1 MAAPRTGFQSFNCRW
16 RYTTVARV
24 TRRTVSLRDDM
35 SSQSRNAKGAG
46 RPIQYD
52 RAAAIDAA
60 TKLFFEKGF
69 RDTSIQDVVSVTGM
83 ATGMQTGSVY
93 AAFGSKLAL
102 FLECLDTELSALD
115 RRLEPLREL
124 GSDPLQSLMAFWRVG
139 QATFDRPSFAA
150 RALVDFTDRDSEVW
164 QRVSAAWA
172 ERDRVIEDILRRAQD
187 AGHVAPWST
196 VLSTLSLRA
205 RMLHGCAQ

>member
-1 MAAPRTGFQSFNCRW
+1 
-16 RYTTVARV
+16 
-24 TRRTVSLRDDM
+24 M

-52 RAAAIDAA
+52 RAAAIEAA

-69 RDTSIQDVVSVTGM
+69 RDTSVQDVVS

-164 QRVSAAWA
+164 QRVSVAWA
-172 ERDRVIEDILRRAQD
+172 ERDGVIEDILRRAQEAGQVRSDLD
-187 AGHVAPWST
+187 AGQLQRHVSSLLLGVRFFRHYLFEPGCCT
-196 VLSTLSLRA
+196 DVLSEETLIEFLQPRA
-205 RMLHGCAQ
+205 ST